1 MATAKFIKTGITAD
15 EYDQMVT
22 RLGIESSP
30 PPGGVF
36 HLAAVGDDGKVK
48 IVEIWDSR
56 EEAEAWGEKVTA
68 ARDAAGFGAGSPPS
82 IEYLDV
88 HAVIQR

>member
-1 MATAKFIKTGITAD
+1 MAIARFIKTRITTG

-22 RLGIESSP
+22 RLGLEGTP

-36 HLAAVGDDGKVK
+36 HLAAVGDDGNVK
-48 IVEIWDSR
+48 IVELWDSR
-56 EEAEAWGEKVTA
+56 EEAEAWAEKVTA
-68 ARDAAGFGAGSPPS
+68 AREAAGFGADRAPS

-88 HAVIQR
+88 HNVIQR